1 LTGALRIVAWPARKK
16 CYKNPYPCLLYSQLH
31 CHGVDV
37 QEFQLSSPWQGSY
50 HILHIHWPL
59 EDLLDPNR
67 PWPSRLKILGVLLLL
82 RYLRWRG
89 TRLVWTIHNL
99 QPHDAYY
106 PALQAWFWRQFIPL
120 LHGYISLSHTIA
132 QQAQHHF
139 PQLARLPK
147 CIIPHGHYRDA
158 YPNDID
164 QAAAKAR
171 LGISATTNVLLF
183 LGLIRPYKNVPALIE
198 QFRQLSV
205 DDWQLVVAGQPMNEA
220 LARQVQQVA
229 HQDPRIQLHLDF
241 IDNDRLQVFFNAANL
256 VVLPFSQ
263 IANSGSALLALSY
276 NRPILVP
283 ALGALQELQTQV
295 GTPWVQTYSP
305 DLRASDLQR
314 ALHWAVATPRPT
326 QAPLDPF
333 DWAVIGQQTL
343 ACFKAIASQS

>member
-1 LTGALRIVAWPARKK
+1 MTGALRIVAWPAHKK
-16 CYKNPYPCLLYSQLH
+16 CYKNPYPCLLYSQLNR
-31 CHGVDV
+31 HGVDV
-37 QEFQLSSPWQGSY
+37 REFQFSSSLQGPF

-67 PWPSRLKILGVLLLL
+67 PWQSRVKVLGVLLIL
-82 RYLRWRG
+82 RYMRWRG

-99 QPHDAYY
+99 QPHDAYF
-106 PALQAWFWRQFIPL
+106 PTLQAWFWRQFIPL
-120 LHGYISLSHTIA
+120 LHSYISLSQTIA

-164 QAAAKAR
+164 RAAAKAR
-171 LGISATTNVLLF
+171 LGIPVTTKVLLF
-183 LGLIRPYKNVPALIE
+183 LGLIRPYKNVPALIK
-198 QFRQLSV
+198 QFRHLPV
-205 DDWQLVVAGQPMNEA
+205 YDWQLVVAGQPISETMA
-220 LARQVQQVA
+220 SQVQQA
-229 HQDPRIQLHLDF
+229 ANQDPRVQLHLDF

-276 NRPILVP
+276 NCPILVP
-283 ALGALQELQTQV
+283 SLGALKELQTQV
-295 GTPWVQTYSP
+295 GTSWVQTYQP
-305 DLRASDLQR
+305 DLNASDLQR
-314 ALHWAVATPRPT
+314 ALHWAITTLRPA

-333 DWAVIGQQTL
+333 EWSVIGRQTL
-343 ACFKAIASQS
+343 ACFKAIAS